1 MLWIHKKSKQNANI
15 QPGEKLNIRQY
26 AGIDFKIMCL
36 CFSIYH

>member
-1 MLWIHKKSKQNANI
+1 MQTSNLVFGI
-15 QPGEKLNIRQY
+15 EKLNIRQY